1 MNVVLNEKC
10 LNDFIKLIHELTG
23 ITIAANRNSM
33 VEGRLRKRLTTL
45 GLTSYESYLKLV
57 REDRSEQVNFVDL
70 VTTNETYFYRTPRIW
85 DYIEKKLLP
94 DWLLTHPKAV
104 FTAWSAASSSGEEA
118 HTLGIICQSFKEK
131 NPTFLYQITGTDI
144 SKEMV
149 GLCQQGHYSGRSI
162 ESFKKT
168 RPELFEK
175 YLAKATGES
184 FQVTPEI
191 KSRLKF
197 QQHNLFQSLQHK
209 ERFDLVLIRNVLIYF
224 KGPDQEKV
232 ISLIAPKMAD
242 DGVMII
248 GESESLTHI
257 NTNFKSVEPLVYKP
271 NPAAS
276 GLKAS

>member
-1 MNVVLNEKC
+1 
-10 LNDFIKLIHELTG
+10 
-23 ITIAANRNSM
+23 
-33 VEGRLRKRLTTL
+33 
-45 GLTSYESYLKLV
+45 
-57 REDRSEQVNFVDL
+57 
-70 VTTNETYFYRTPRIW
+70 
-85 DYIEKKLLP
+85 
-94 DWLLTHPKAV
+94 
-104 FTAWSAASSSGEEA
+104 
-118 HTLGIICQSFKEK
+118 
-131 NPTFLYQITGTDI
+131 
-144 SKEMV
+144 V

-162 ESFKKT
+162 ESFKKA

-175 YLAKATGES
+175 HMTKANGEI

-197 QQHNLFQSLQHK
+197 HKHNLFHSLQHK

-232 ISLIAPKMAD
+232 LSLIAPKMAE

-257 NTNFKSVEPLVYKP
+257 NTNFKPIEPLVYKQSS
-271 NPAAS
+271 AFG